1 MEFPVHTIETAPE
14 GAKETLKGMKQAAG
28 FVPNLMGV
36 MAQSPELVKAYLKVG
51 ELFDQTSF
59 SPTER
64 QVIFLTVNYENEC
77 TYCVAAHS
85 AIAAR
90 QKIPADVVEAL
101 RSGTPIADEK
111 LEALRL
117 FTKEVVQTRGWPSG
131 DALNQFAAAGYTR
144 TQVLEVILGVGMKVL
159 SNYTNHIAQTPL
171 DEAFASAKWTK
182 EA

>member
-1 MEFPVHTIETAPE
+1 MEFQVHTIETAPE
-14 GAKETLKGMKQAAG
+14 DAKETLQGVKKSIG
-28 FVPNLMGV
+28 FLPNLMGV
-36 MAQSPELVKAYLKVG
+36 MAESPSLVKAYLKVG

-85 AIAAR
+85 AIAAM
-90 QKIPADVVEAL
+90 QKVPADIVEAL
-101 RSGTPIADEK
+101 RGGAPIADDK

-117 FTKEVVQTRGWPSG
+117 FTKELVQTRGWPS
-131 DALNQFAAAGYTR
+131 DAALTQFTAAGYTR

-159 SNYTNHIAQTPL
+159 SNYTNHIAHTPL
-171 DEAFASAKWTK
+171 DAAFASAKWSK
-182 EA
+182 QA